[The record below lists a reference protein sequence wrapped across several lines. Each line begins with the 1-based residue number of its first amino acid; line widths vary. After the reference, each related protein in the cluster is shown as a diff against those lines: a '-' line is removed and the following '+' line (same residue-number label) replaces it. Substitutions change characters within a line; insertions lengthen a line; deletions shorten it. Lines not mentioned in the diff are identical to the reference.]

1 MSSLA
6 FNNYMKIDIEIFL
19 VTVSSMSTEGLKKV
33 LEKPFIHLMHGMWT
47 GKYGNNYLGISYA
60 FLHRIQMFKVFLGLN

>member
-6 FNNYMKIDIEIFL
+6 FNNYVKIDIEIFL

-33 LEKPFIHLMHGMWT
+33 LEFFLIHLMHGM
-47 GKYGNNYLGISYA
+47 
-60 FLHRIQMFKVFLGLN
+60 